1 MWEDKDFYDGWT
13 TPLLVLYIKL
23 LELIK
28 HFIDFES
35 SLKTMRSEK
44 SQQL

>member
-1 MWEDKDFYDGWT
+1 MGKDKDCYDGWT

-28 HFIDFES
+28 NFIYFEN
-35 SLKTMRSEK
+35 SLKGMGF
-44 SQQL
+44 

>member
-1 MWEDKDFYDGWT
+1 MREDKDFYDEWT

-28 HFIDFES
+28 HFIYFES
-35 SLKTMRSEK
+35 SLRGMGF
-44 SQQL
+44 

>member
-1 MWEDKDFYDGWT
+1 MGEDKDFYDGST

-28 HFIDFES
+28 HFIYFES
-35 SLKTMRSEK
+35 SLKGMGF
-44 SQQL
+44 